1 MAFSYVV
8 DPARLLVTLRPE
20 CPPTLEDWEDVL
32 DRVAADPLFRR
43 GFHVMSDRLH
53 LQVEP
58 DASYVRTT
66 IEAVA
71 ERHAAFGESR
81 FAVLT
86 SHLATYGMARMAE
99 ALAENR
105 GIAWRVFMNEAEAVQ
120 WLFPR

>member
-1 MAFSYVV
+1 MAFTYVI
-8 DPARLLVTLRPE
+8 DPDHHLVTVRPE
-20 CPPTLEDWEDVL
+20 THPTAQDWAEVL
-32 DRVAADPLFRR
+32 DRVAADPKFRP
-43 GFHVMSDRLH
+43 GFHVLSNRWH

-58 DASYVRTT
+58 DVGYVRAT

-71 ERHAAFGESR
+71 DRRAAFGRSR

-105 GIAWRVFMNEAEAVQ
+105 GIEWRVFMDEAQALA
-120 WLFPR
+120 WLAEP

>member
-1 MAFSYVV
+1 VPFSYHI
-8 DPARLLVTLRPE
+8 DTSRRLVTVRPE
-20 CPPTLEDWEDVL
+20 SAPTIEDWEDVL
-32 DRVAADPLFRR
+32 DRVAADPSFHS
-43 GFHVMSDRLH
+43 GFSVISDRWH

-58 DASYVRTT
+58 DAAYVRAT

-71 ERHAAFGESR
+71 DRRAAFGGSR

-105 GIAWRVFMNEAEAVQ
+105 GIKWRVFMDRDEAMRWVV
-120 WLFPR
+120 PV